1 MRTRTNSTFRL
12 TKRNKTLLALSGFK
26 TQDQRDS
33 FRNMMIE
40 AQVAASV
47 VIKSSKE
54 RNATKGE

>member
-1 MRTRTNSTFRL
+1 MRTRTNGTFRL

-33 FRNMMIE
+33 FRNMMID

-47 VIKSSKE
+47 VVKSVKD
-54 RNATKGE
+54 RNANKGE

>member
-1 MRTRTNSTFRL
+1 MHTKTNHTFRL

-33 FRNMMIE
+33 FRHMMID

-47 VIKSSKE
+47 VVKSSKE

>member
-1 MRTRTNSTFRL
+1 MRTKTNHTFRL

-47 VIKSSKE
+47 VVKSAKD
-54 RNATKGE
+54 RNASKGE